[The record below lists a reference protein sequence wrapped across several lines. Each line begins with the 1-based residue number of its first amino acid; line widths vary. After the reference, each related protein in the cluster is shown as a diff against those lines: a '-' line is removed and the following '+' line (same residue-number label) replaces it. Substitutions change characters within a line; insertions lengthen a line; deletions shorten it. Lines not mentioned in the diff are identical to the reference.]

1 MLQEQEEALIAKQA
15 AQLQAWLKS
24 QPWWPLQ
31 PDQPG
36 YSGPLPKVDFPAK
49 MVDEMEA
56 AIEEA
61 FEKVELDDDAT
72 TQLFD

>member
-1 MLQEQEEALIAKQA
+1 MLKEQEEALIARQA
-15 AQLQAWLKS
+15 AEFQTWLKS

-36 YSGPLPKVDFPAK
+36 YSGPLPKVDFPPE

-61 FEKVELDDDAT
+61 FEKVEPDDDAAK
-72 TQLFD
+72 LFD

>member
-1 MLQEQEEALIAKQA
+1 MAMTEDELAAQQA
-15 AQLQAWLKS
+15 AEFQAWLKS

-31 PDQPG
+31 PSQPG
-36 YSGPLPKVDFPAK
+36 HSGPLVDVFLPPE

-61 FEKVELDDDAT
+61 FE
-72 TQLFD
+72 QR